1 MLFPKTTNMTFST
14 NSCSTTNTDPDG
26 NPIPCYICKEKCRF
40 SYTDVTFK
48 AICKGETGIIQYSEV
63 TVQNSL
69 NHSPIILNEDSFGI
83 NDIILYAPSIGKYG
97 VDDYCELVIKTN
109 STYGN
114 LNIFIPILVT
124 DSDGILKDIQV
135 LGTPYNEYFKLSDY
149 IPQMPYIFYNTT
161 TANYIVFPVSSLTI
175 SKTLRDTI
183 CSSSTNPKVPAP
195 QYYTGPLY
203 YNQTGPG
210 DSPDDTN
217 EIYINCSPTDHSNV
231 ATTVPR
237 DPSDI
242 KPYKPPTS
250 ILDKVWLFYLLVG
263 IIIFVVC
270 YIVVTGIIKLIEY
283 ITPKDIKSTFKDS
296 KTPKGEETYELT
308 DHGESAKTE
317 KMPRSSV
324 FDVDE
329 MSKKIGA
336 EKL

>member
-1 MLFPKTTNMTFST
+1 MLFPNTTNMTFST
-14 NSCSTTNTDPDG
+14 NSCSTTNTDPSG
-26 NPIPCYICKEKCRF
+26 NIIPCYICKEKCQF
-40 SYTDVTFK
+40 SYADVSYK
-48 AICKGETGIIQYSEV
+48 AICTGETGIIQYSEV

-69 NHSPIILNEDSFGI
+69 NHSPINLNEGNFGI

-97 VDDYCELVIKTN
+97 VGDYCELVIKTN

-114 LNIFIPILVT
+114 LYIFIPILVT
-124 DSDGILKDIQV
+124 GSDGIFKDIDD
-135 LGTPYNEYFKLSDY
+135 LGEPYNEYFKLSDY

-161 TANYIVFPVSSLTI
+161 TADYIVFPQSSLTI
-175 SKTLRDTI
+175 SNTLKNKI
-183 CSSSTNPKVPAP
+183 CSSSTNPNVPSP

-250 ILDKVWLFYLLVG
+250 ILDNVWLFYIFVG
-263 IIIFVVC
+263 IIIFVIC
-270 YIVVTGIIKLIEY
+270 YTVVTGIIKLIKY
-283 ITPKDIKSTFKDS
+283 ITPTGIKKSTFK
-296 KTPKGEETYELT
+296 GEETGYET
-308 DHGESAKTE
+308 NNTSESSGKEDPMPSPTTKSKNTGDGEFGTV
-317 KMPRSSV
+317 SV
-324 FDVDE
+324 
-329 MSKKIGA
+329 
-336 EKL
+336 

>member
-14 NSCSTTNTDPDG
+14 NSCSTTNTDPSG
-26 NPIPCYICKEKCRF
+26 NTIPCYICKEKCQF

-48 AICKGETGIIQYSEV
+48 AICTGETGIIQYSGV

-69 NHSPIILNEDSFGI
+69 NHSPIILNEDNFGI

-124 DSDGILKDIQV
+124 DSDGILSGITG
-135 LGTPYNEYFKLSDY
+135 LGKPSDEYFKLSDY
-149 IPQMPYIFYNTT
+149 IPQMPYIFYRTT
-161 TANYIVFPVSSLTI
+161 TANYIVFPQSSLYI
-175 SKTLRDTI
+175 SKTLKNII
-183 CSSSTNPKVPAP
+183 CSSSTNPKVSDP

-250 ILDKVWLFYLLVG
+250 ILDKAWLFYIIVI
-263 IIIFVVC
+263 IIIFFICLVV
-270 YIVVTGIIKLIEY
+270 VNGIIKLFKY
-283 ITPKDIKSTFKDS
+283 MMPKDIKTSGITKSKTGEEKTFKE
-296 KTPKGEETYELT
+296 KTFSHPDDL
-308 DHGESAKTE
+308 
-317 KMPRSSV
+317 
-324 FDVDE
+324 
-329 MSKKIGA
+329 
-336 EKL
+336 